1 MSLFSHSALGI
12 HERGEHHTR
21 DDRKKTT
28 KCRCIQKCVTN
39 VCKGVLQTEL
49 SLDFL
54 DVKFGH
60 LSSFTFELR
69 LLTTP
74 RWANELGNRNPDW
87 YREEMQSAQRKA
99 AAEQQV

>member
-1 MSLFSHSALGI
+1 MIEKQQPCADAFRS
-12 HERGEHHTR
+12 
-21 DDRKKTT
+21 
-28 KCRCIQKCVTN
+28 

-69 LLTTP
+69 LLIT
-74 RWANELGNRNPDW
+74 RDG
-87 YREEMQSAQRKA
+87 Q
-99 AAEQQV
+99 